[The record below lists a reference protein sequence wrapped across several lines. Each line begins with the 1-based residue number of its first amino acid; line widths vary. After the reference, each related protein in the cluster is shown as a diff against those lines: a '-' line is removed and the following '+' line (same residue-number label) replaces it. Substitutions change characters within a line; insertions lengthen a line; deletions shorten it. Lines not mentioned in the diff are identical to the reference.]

1 MYYLGNDVV
10 DSIELKCFVVSRGAK
25 VDKQVYQKYGKNTR
39 LNPNPLMCNCMILSD
54 ETIVQL
60 TDMSFHLK
68 QLGSMLSWNNIK
80 LMKYASQLGT
90 PFTIS
95 LKDERAALMYNGEF
109 VDFISFAPPTD
120 FYKKKTSSGM
130 PYIGNAVLQGLDWV
144 AFQCLWPCEFGAAG
158 KPCEFCFS
166 GAEFETLAAKK
177 KPLPKAVLPTDVA
190 EIVKYA
196 FDHVGCNSILKIH
209 DTLCG
214 MVVIL
219 DKMIQK
225 MAYRQLCTCAMLGL
239 LLLFLRKFVREFGK
253 NELCTLA
260 GKRLEQI
267 VLHAVTHRGNRVF
280 KGIVTAENDNFSS
293 RAALANLC
301 NQFQS
306 VPSRHLDVCQ
316 EHIIMV
322 ALQQMQSF
330 CRAPDVVG
338 NAKTERLPVQHI
350 A

>member
-130 PYIGNAVLQGLDWV
+130 PYIGNAVPQG
-144 AFQCLWPCEFGAAG
+144 FPAA
-158 KPCEFCFS
+158 P
-166 GAEFETLAAKK
+166 
-177 KPLPKAVLPTDVA
+177 
-190 EIVKYA
+190 
-196 FDHVGCNSILKIH
+196 NSH
-209 DTLCG
+209 G
-214 MVVIL
+214 
-219 DKMIQK
+219 
-225 MAYRQLCTCAMLGL
+225 
-239 LLLFLRKFVREFGK
+239 
-253 NELCTLA
+253 
-260 GKRLEQI
+260 
-267 VLHAVTHRGNRVF
+267 HR
-280 KGIVTAENDNFSS
+280 
-293 RAALANLC
+293 
-301 NQFQS
+301 
-306 VPSRHLDVCQ
+306 H
-316 EHIIMV
+316 
-322 ALQQMQSF
+322 
-330 CRAPDVVG
+330 
-338 NAKTERLPVQHI
+338 
-350 A
+350 

>member
-25 VDKQVYQKYGKNTR
+25 VDKQVYQKYGKNTH

-196 FDHVGCNSILKIH
+196 FDHVGCNSIQI
-209 DTLCG
+209 TGGSTFCG
-214 MVVIL
+214 
-219 DKMIQK
+219 
-225 MAYRQLCTCAMLGL
+225 
-239 LLLFLRKFVREFGK
+239 
-253 NELCTLA
+253 
-260 GKRLEQI
+260 
-267 VLHAVTHRGNRVF
+267 
-280 KGIVTAENDNFSS
+280 
-293 RAALANLC
+293 
-301 NQFQS
+301 
-306 VPSRHLDVCQ
+306 
-316 EHIIMV
+316 
-322 ALQQMQSF
+322 
-330 CRAPDVVG
+330 
-338 NAKTERLPVQHI
+338 KTEATHI
-350 A
+350 NGFVITCYCS